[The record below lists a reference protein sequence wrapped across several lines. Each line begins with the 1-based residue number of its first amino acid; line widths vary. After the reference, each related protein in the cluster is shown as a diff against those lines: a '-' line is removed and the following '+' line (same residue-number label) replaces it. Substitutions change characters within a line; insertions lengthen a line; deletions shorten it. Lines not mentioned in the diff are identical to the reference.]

1 LEGAATAGAAV
12 AAEGFLEEG
21 LARGGVAVA
30 PGGEGGGDVLELA
43 RVGWGVLGCAQA
55 VVAGS
60 ARGVVGVAEV
70 GDEQARAAE
79 MGLRVA
85 QHGGEARSVLSALLL
100 VAAGGACEV
109 LDAGRFGG
117 ERGEAGARGL

>member
-1 LEGAATAGAAV
+1 GVADDVALLERAEHGALDALDLEGAATAGDAV

-30 PGGEGGGDVLELA
+30 PRGEGGGDVLELA
-43 RVGWGVLGCAQA
+43 RVGRGVLGCAQA

-79 MGLRVA
+79 MG
-85 QHGGEARSVLSALLL
+85 
-100 VAAGGACEV
+100 
-109 LDAGRFGG
+109 
-117 ERGEAGARGL
+117 